1 MLVLEVRSPSGHADD
16 VLHPEQVVPRFN
28 HAQYVPA
35 ENVAEKEAAFD
46 RISRAGNQGALVR
59 NIDAFCDCV

>member
-1 MLVLEVRSPSGHADD
+1 MLVSEVRSSSSQASQVLQSGKLAPR
-16 VLHPEQVVPRFN
+16 LH
-28 HAQYVPA
+28 HSQYIPA

-46 RISRAGNQGALVR
+46 RISRAGNQSALVR